1 MCEQPSLLIVL
12 NCFYSS
18 IGYFH
23 FCLLNSA
30 KQQAQKTNQKSPP
43 AKIQSINVPL
53 HKQNANI
60 QSMTQ
65 RSTAPVIA
73 RRLSMPFSRLPPL
86 IPKPNMLKRPNA
98 TQQDNLNVA
107 NKVPRLSVPNGS
119 VSAVKS
125 DTMTTKITVRPIPA
139 LEKVYNMINSQFV
152 PVANATLLR
161 NSMPP
166 PLTNRTQLQTVTRID
181 PTKLTTI
188 SKVRPAHITRLPP
201 TLKPAPRPQPKP
213 QPQPLHQTQLKSIAM
228 KTYAKLQ
235 PAIKIETK
243 LPIINS
249 VQVDL
254 SKKAANGAALQQEHK
269 KTETKIQPE
278 SSQTVPEERRIPNVM

>member
-1 MCEQPSLLIVL
+1 MLI
-12 NCFYSS
+12 
-18 IGYFH
+18 
-23 FCLLNSA
+23 SA

-65 RSTAPVIA
+65 RSTAPVNA
-73 RRLSMPFSRLPPL
+73 RRLSLPYSHLPPL
-86 IPKPNMLKRPNA
+86 IPKPNMLKRPNE
-98 TQQDNLNVA
+98 TQPDNLNVA

-119 VSAVKS
+119 VSAIKS
-125 DTMTTKITVRPIPA
+125 GTMTTKLTVRQIPA
-139 LEKVYNMINSQFV
+139 LNKVYDTINSQFV

-161 NSMPP
+161 KSMPP

-188 SKVRPAHITRLPP
+188 SKAGPAHITRLPP
-201 TLKPAPRPQPKP
+201 TLKPAPRPQPKS

-235 PAIKIETK
+235 PAIKVETK
-243 LPIINS
+243 LPILNS

-254 SKKAANGAALQQEHK
+254 SKKAANAKGAALQQEHK
-269 KTETKIQPE
+269 KTDTKIQPE